1 MQTKHKLIASVSA
14 TGTILIIILVILW
27 HYSTI
32 KPVPAGIEQ
41 AFNPSGDFTL
51 TEYSGNIFHLRDH
64 RGEVV
69 LLFFGYT
76 ACPDVCPT
84 TLAKLAKARTLLD
97 AAAGQK
103 VITVFVSVD
112 PQHDTPVRLKEYV
125 AYFDSNAVGLSGT
138 KPQIDKVVSA
148 YKAFYEKVR
157 AKTALGYIINHTT
170 IVYLIDKQGK
180 VRHLFHQ
187 DDSPE
192 MIAKV
197 IDAVAFPKALHGTIK
212 QVK

>member
-1 MQTKHKLIASVSA
+1 MQTKQKLIVSVSA
-14 TGTILIIILVILW
+14 TGIILIIILIVLW

-41 AFNPSGDFTL
+41 AFNPNGEFTL
-51 TEYSGNIFHLRDH
+51 TGDSGNIFDLRDH

-97 AAAGQK
+97 AAARQK
-103 VITVFVSVD
+103 VITAFVTVD

-125 AYFDSNAVGLSGT
+125 AYFDTNTIGLTGT
-138 KPQIDKVVSA
+138 KPQIDKVIRA
-148 YKAFYEKVR
+148 YKAFYEKVP
-157 AKTALGYIINHTT
+157 AKSALGYIINHTT

-180 VRHLFHQ
+180 VRYLFHQ

-197 IDAVAFPKALHGTIK
+197 IDAVASPKALHGTIK